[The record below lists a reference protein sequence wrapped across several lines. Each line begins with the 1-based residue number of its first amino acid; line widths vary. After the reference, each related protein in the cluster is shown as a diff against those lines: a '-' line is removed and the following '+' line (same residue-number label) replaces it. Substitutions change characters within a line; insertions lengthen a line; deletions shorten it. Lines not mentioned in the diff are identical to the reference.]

1 MLGRGGGEKTSG
13 ESNENMQNDWRDLIK
28 PKAVEFDE
36 KELTQS
42 YGRFLAEPL
51 ERGYGTTIGNALR
64 RILLSSLPGFAIT
77 AVRIKGV
84 LHEFSTIPGVK
95 EDVTDIV
102 LNLKEVR
109 LRLHEGEQLTA
120 TLKAKGEAVVTARD
134 ITGGPSLE
142 ILTPDRHIA
151 TLDKSAELDME
162 LVIKRGRGYV
172 PGERNEEE
180 AEPIGTI
187 RIDAIYAP
195 IRKVNFVV
203 TNARVGQRT
212 DYDRLALEI
221 WTDGSIL
228 PRDALTYGAR
238 ILRDQMAIFAGVEE
252 EVEAPVPGERIE
264 MRAEPLNENLFKP
277 VEGLPI
283 SVRAFNG
290 LQNADIKYVG
300 ELVQRTEQ
308 DMLKIKNFG
317 RKSLNEIKEILADMG
332 LSLGMRLENLPSR
345 NELDRLREEQE
356 RRESA

>member
-1 MLGRGGGEKTSG
+1 
-13 ESNENMQNDWRDLIK
+13 MQNDWRNLIK
-28 PKAVEFDE
+28 PKAIEFE
-36 KELTQS
+36 EREQAST
-42 YGRFLAEPL
+42 YGRFIAEPF
-51 ERGYGTTIGNALR
+51 ERGYGITIGNALR
-64 RILLSSLPGFAIT
+64 RILLSSLPGYAIT

-84 LHEFSTIPGVK
+84 LHEFSTLPGVK

-109 LRLHEGEQLTA
+109 MRLHEGEQITA
-120 TLKAKGEAVVTARD
+120 TLKAKGEANVTARD
-134 ITGGPSLE
+134 ITAGPSLE
-142 ILTPDRHIA
+142 VLTPDHHIA
-151 TLDKSAELDME
+151 TLDKGAELDME
-162 LVIKRGRGYV
+162 MVIKEGRGYV
-172 PGERNEEE
+172 TAERAEED
-180 AEPIGTI
+180 EPVGTI
-187 RIDAIYAP
+187 RLDAVFSP

-221 WTDGSIL
+221 WTDGSIA
-228 PRDALTYGAR
+228 PRDALTYAAR
-238 ILRDQMAIFAGVEE
+238 VLRDQMTIFAGIEE
-252 EVEAPVPGERIE
+252 AAAAPVMGER
-264 MRAEPLNENLFKP
+264 AEAGPEPVNENLYRP

-317 RKSLNEIKEILADMG
+317 RKSLNEIKEILTDMG
-332 LSLGMRLENLPSR
+332 LSLGMRLDNLPSR
-345 NELDRLREEQE
+345 GELDRIREEQE

>member
-1 MLGRGGGEKTSG
+1 
-13 ESNENMQNDWRDLIK
+13 MQNDWRDLIK

-36 KELTQS
+36 KELTPT
-42 YGRFLAEPL
+42 YGRFVAEPL
-51 ERGYGTTIGNALR
+51 ERGYGITIGNALR
-64 RILLSSLPGFAIT
+64 RVLLSSLPGYAIT

-95 EDVTDIV
+95 EDVTDIL

-109 LRLHEGEQLTA
+109 LKLHEGEQITA
-120 TLKAKGEAVVTARD
+120 TLKAKGEAVVSARD

-142 ILTPDRHIA
+142 ILTGDRHLA
-151 TLDKSAELDME
+151 SLDKGADLDME

-172 PGERNEEE
+172 PGERSEDD
-180 AEPIGTI
+180 EPIGTI
-187 RIDAIYAP
+187 RLDAIFAP
-195 IRKVNFVV
+195 IKKVNFIV

-221 WTDGSIL
+221 WTDGSIS
-228 PRDALTYGAR
+228 PREGLTYASR
-238 ILRDQMAIFAGVEE
+238 VLRDQMSIFAGVEE
-252 EVEAPVPGERIE
+252 EAEVPATGDHEDVRPVF
-264 MRAEPLNENLFKP
+264 NEYLYRP

-290 LQNADIKYVG
+290 LQNADIKYIG

-317 RKSLNEIKEILADMG
+317 RKSLNEIKEVLTDMG

-345 NELDRLREEQE
+345 SELDRMWEEQE

>member
-1 MLGRGGGEKTSG
+1 
-13 ESNENMQNDWRDLIK
+13 MQNDWRDLIK
-28 PKAVEFDE
+28 PKAVEFDD
-36 KELTQS
+36 KELTPT
-42 YGRFLAEPL
+42 YGRFIAEPL
-51 ERGYGTTIGNALR
+51 ERGYGITIGNALR

-109 LRLHEGEQLTA
+109 LKLHEGEQITA
-120 TLKAKGEAVVTARD
+120 SLKAKGEAVVTARD

-142 ILTPDRHIA
+142 ILTPERHLA
-151 TLDKSAELDME
+151 SLDKGADLDME
-162 LVIKRGRGYV
+162 LVVKRGRGYV
-172 PGERNEEE
+172 PGERSDDDD
-180 AEPIGTI
+180 EPIGTI
-187 RIDAIYAP
+187 RLDAIFAP
-195 IRKVNFVV
+195 IKKVNFVV

-221 WTDGSIL
+221 WTDGSIS
-228 PRDALTYGAR
+228 PREALTYASR
-238 ILRDQMAIFAGVEE
+238 VLRDQMSIFAGVEE
-252 EVEAPVPGERIE
+252 EAEAPAEGER
-264 MRAEPLNENLFKP
+264 AEIRPAFNEYLYRP

-290 LQNADIKYVG
+290 LQNADIKYIG

-317 RKSLNEIKEILADMG
+317 RKSLNEIKEVLTDMG

-345 NELDRLREEQE
+345 SELDRMWEEQE

>member
-1 MLGRGGGEKTSG
+1 
-13 ESNENMQNDWRDLIK
+13 MQNDWRDLIK
-28 PKAVEFDE
+28 PKAVEFEE
-36 KELTQS
+36 KETS
-42 YGRFLAEPL
+42 ATYGRFFAEPL
-51 ERGYGTTIGNALR
+51 ERGYGITIGNALR
-64 RILLSSLPGFAIT
+64 RVLLSSLPGFAIT

-109 LRLHEGEQLTA
+109 LKLHEGDQITA
-120 TLKAKGEAVVTARD
+120 SLKAKGEAVVSARD

-142 ILTPDRHIA
+142 ILTPDQHLA
-151 TLDKSAELDME
+151 SLDKGADLDME

-172 PGERNEEE
+172 PGERSEDD
-180 AEPIGTI
+180 EPIGTI
-187 RIDAIYAP
+187 RLDAIFAP
-195 IRKVNFVV
+195 IKKVNFVV

-221 WTDGSIL
+221 WTDGSIS
-228 PRDALTYGAR
+228 PREALTYASR
-238 ILRDQMAIFAGVEE
+238 VLRDQMTIFAGVEE
-252 EVEAPVPGERIE
+252 EAEVPPEGER
-264 MRAEPLNENLFKP
+264 AEIRPAFNEYLYRP

-290 LQNADIKYVG
+290 LQNADIKYIG

-317 RKSLNEIKEILADMG
+317 RKSLNEIKEVLTDMG

-345 NELDRLREEQE
+345 GELDRMWEEQE

>member
-1 MLGRGGGEKTSG
+1 MH
-13 ESNENMQNDWRDLIK
+13 NDWRDLIK
-28 PKAVEFDE
+28 PKGVEFDE
-36 KELTQS
+36 KELTLT
-42 YGRFLAEPL
+42 YGRFFAEPL
-51 ERGYGTTIGNALR
+51 ERGYGITIGNALR

-77 AVRIKGV
+77 AVRMRSTDPASGKLKDV

-109 LRLHEGEQLTA
+109 LRLHEGDQLTA
-120 TLKAKGEAVVTARD
+120 ALHAQGEAVVKARD

-142 ILTPDRHIA
+142 VLTPDQHIA
-151 TLDKSAELDME
+151 TLDKGAEFDME
-162 LVIKRGRGYV
+162 LVVKRGRGYV
-172 PGERNEEE
+172 PGERTDDD
-180 AEPIGTI
+180 EPIGTI
-187 RIDAIYAP
+187 RLDAVYAP

-221 WTDGSIL
+221 WTDGSIS
-228 PRDALTYGAR
+228 PRDALTYAAR
-238 ILRDQMAIFAGVEE
+238 VMRDQISIFAGVEE
-252 EVEAPVPGERIE
+252 EIEAPVVGERPEI
-264 MRAEPLNENLFKP
+264 RPAFNEFLYRP

-290 LQNADIKYVG
+290 LQNADIKYIG

-317 RKSLNEIKEILADMG
+317 RKSLNEIKEVLTDMG

-345 NELDRLREEQE
+345 SELDRMWEEQE

>member
-1 MLGRGGGEKTSG
+1 
-13 ESNENMQNDWRDLIK
+13 MQNDWRDLIK

-36 KELTQS
+36 KELTPT
-42 YGRFLAEPL
+42 YGRFFAEPL
-51 ERGYGTTIGNALR
+51 ERGYGITVGNALR
-64 RILLSSLPGFAIT
+64 RVLLSSLPGYAIT

-95 EDVTDIV
+95 EDVTDII

-109 LRLHEGEQLTA
+109 LKLHEGEQITA
-120 TLKAKGEAVVTARD
+120 SLKAKGEATVSARD

-151 TLDKSAELDME
+151 SLDKGADLDME

-172 PGERNEEE
+172 PGERSEVEDD
-180 AEPIGTI
+180 EPIGTI
-187 RIDAIYAP
+187 RLDAIFAP
-195 IRKVNFVV
+195 IKKVNFVV

-212 DYDRLALEI
+212 DFDRLAIEI
-221 WTDGSIL
+221 WTDGSIS
-228 PRDALTYGAR
+228 PREGLTYASR
-238 ILRDQMAIFAGVEE
+238 VLRDQMSIFAGVEE
-252 EVEAPVPGERIE
+252 EAEVPVTGDS
-264 MRAEPLNENLFKP
+264 AEIRPVFNEYLYRP

-290 LQNADIKYVG
+290 LQNADIKYIG

-317 RKSLNEIKEILADMG
+317 RKSLNEIKEVLTDMG

-345 NELDRLREEQE
+345 SELDRMWEEQE

>member
-1 MLGRGGGEKTSG
+1 MH
-13 ESNENMQNDWRDLIK
+13 NDWRDLIK
-28 PKAVEFDE
+28 PKGVEFDE
-36 KELTQS
+36 KELTPT
-42 YGRFLAEPL
+42 YGRFFAEPL
-51 ERGYGTTIGNALR
+51 ERGYGITIGNALR

-77 AVRIKGV
+77 AVRMRFTDPASGKMKDV

-109 LRLHEGEQLTA
+109 LRLHEGDQLTA
-120 TLKAKGEAVVTARD
+120 ALHAKGEAVITARD

-142 ILTPDRHIA
+142 VLTPDQHIA
-151 TLDKSAELDME
+151 TLDKGAEFDME
-162 LVIKRGRGYV
+162 LVVKRGRGYV
-172 PGERNEEE
+172 PGERTDED
-180 AEPIGTI
+180 EPIGTV
-187 RIDAIYAP
+187 RLDAVYAP

-221 WTDGSIL
+221 WTDGSIS
-228 PRDALTYGAR
+228 PRDALTYAAR
-238 ILRDQMAIFAGVEE
+238 IVRDQISIFAGVEE
-252 EVEAPVPGERIE
+252 EIEAPALGEH
-264 MRAEPLNENLFKP
+264 AEIRPAFNEFLYRP

-290 LQNADIKYVG
+290 LQNADIKYIG

-317 RKSLNEIKEILADMG
+317 RKSLNEIKEVLTDMG

-345 NELDRLREEQE
+345 SELDRMWEVQE

>member
-1 MLGRGGGEKTSG
+1 
-13 ESNENMQNDWRDLIK
+13 MQNDWRDLIK

-36 KELTQS
+36 KEITPT
-42 YGRFLAEPL
+42 YGRYLAEPL

-64 RILLSSLPGFAIT
+64 RILLSSLPGYAIT

-84 LHEFSTIPGVK
+84 LHEFSTVPGVK

-109 LRLHEGEQLTA
+109 LRLHEGDQITA
-120 TLKAKGEAVVTARD
+120 SLKAKGEAVVTAGD
-134 ITGGPSLE
+134 ISAGPSLE
-142 ILTPDRHIA
+142 VLTPGQHIA
-151 TLDKSAELDME
+151 TVDKGSEMDME
-162 LVIKRGRGYV
+162 IVIKRGRGYV
-172 PGERNEEE
+172 TAERGAEE
-180 AEPIGTI
+180 EPIGTI
-187 RIDAIYAP
+187 RLDAVFSP
-195 IRKVNFVV
+195 IRKVNFTV

-221 WTDGSIL
+221 FTDGSIS
-228 PRDALTYGAR
+228 PRDALTYAAR
-238 ILRDQMAIFAGVEE
+238 VARDQMSIFAGVEE
-252 EVEAPVPGERIE
+252 EIETPLIEPGAPEARPTI
-264 MRAEPLNENLFKP
+264 NELLYRP

-290 LQNADIKYVG
+290 LQNADIKYIG

-317 RKSLNEIKEILADMG
+317 RKSLNEIKEVLADMG
-332 LSLGMRLENLPSR
+332 LSLGMRLENLPARS
-345 NELDRLREEQE
+345 ELDKMWEEQE

>member
-1 MLGRGGGEKTSG
+1 
-13 ESNENMQNDWRDLIK
+13 MQNDWRDLIK
-28 PKAVEFDE
+28 PKAVDFDE
-36 KELTQS
+36 KETS
-42 YGRFLAEPL
+42 PTYGRFFAEPL
-51 ERGYGTTIGNALR
+51 ERGYGITIGNALR
-64 RILLSSLPGFAIT
+64 RVLLSSLPGFAIT

-109 LRLHEGEQLTA
+109 LKLHEGDQITA
-120 TLKAKGEAVVTARD
+120 SLKAKGEAVVSARD

-142 ILTPDRHIA
+142 ILTPDQHLA
-151 TLDKSAELDME
+151 SLDKGADLDME

-172 PGERNEEE
+172 PGERSEDD
-180 AEPIGTI
+180 EPIGTI
-187 RIDAIYAP
+187 RLDAIFAP
-195 IRKVNFVV
+195 IKKVNFVV

-221 WTDGSIL
+221 WTDGSIS
-228 PRDALTYGAR
+228 PREALTYASR
-238 ILRDQMAIFAGVEE
+238 VLRDQMTIFAGVEE
-252 EVEAPVPGERIE
+252 EAEVPAEGER
-264 MRAEPLNENLFKP
+264 AEIRPAFNEYLYRP

-290 LQNADIKYVG
+290 LQNADIKYIG

-317 RKSLNEIKEILADMG
+317 RKSLNEIKEVLTDMG

-345 NELDRLREEQE
+345 SELDRMWEEQE

>member
-1 MLGRGGGEKTSG
+1 
-13 ESNENMQNDWRDLIK
+13 MQNDWRDLIK
-28 PKAVEFDE
+28 PKTVEFDE
-36 KELTQS
+36 KELTAT
-42 YGRFLAEPL
+42 YGRFFAEPL
-51 ERGYGTTIGNALR
+51 ERGYGITIGNAMR
-64 RILLSSLPGFAIT
+64 RILLSSLPGYAIT

-95 EDVTDIV
+95 EDVTDII

-142 ILTPDRHIA
+142 ILTPHQHIA
-151 TLDKSAELDME
+151 TLDKGAELDME

-172 PGERNEEE
+172 PGERTDED
-180 AEPIGTI
+180 EPIGTI
-187 RIDAIYAP
+187 RLDAIYAP
-195 IRKVNFVV
+195 VKRANFVV

-221 WTDGSIL
+221 WTDGSL
-228 PRDALTYGAR
+228 SPRDALTYAAR
-238 ILRDQMAIFAGVEE
+238 VMRDQISIFAGVEE
-252 EVEAPVPGERIE
+252 EVEGVPAAVVERPE
-264 MRAEPLNENLFKP
+264 ARPAFNEYLYRP

-290 LQNADIKYVG
+290 LQNADIKYIG

-317 RKSLNEIKEILADMG
+317 RKSLNEIKEVLTDMG
-332 LSLGMRLENLPSR
+332 LSLGMRLENLPPRS
-345 NELDRLREEQE
+345 ELDRMWEEQE
-356 RRESA
+356 RREST

>member
-1 MLGRGGGEKTSG
+1 
-13 ESNENMQNDWRDLIK
+13 MQNDWRDLIK
-28 PKAVEFDE
+28 PKAVEFDD
-36 KELTQS
+36 KELTPT
-42 YGRFLAEPL
+42 YGRFFAEPL
-51 ERGYGTTIGNALR
+51 ERGYGITVGNALR
-64 RILLSSLPGFAIT
+64 RVLLSSLPGYAIT

-95 EDVTDIV
+95 EDVTDII

-109 LRLHEGEQLTA
+109 LKLHEGEQITA
-120 TLKAKGEAVVTARD
+120 TLKAKGEALVSARD
-134 ITGGPSLE
+134 ITGGASLE

-151 TLDKSAELDME
+151 SLDKGADLDME

-172 PGERNEEE
+172 PGERSEDD
-180 AEPIGTI
+180 EPIGTI
-187 RIDAIYAP
+187 RLDAIFAP
-195 IRKVNFVV
+195 IKKVNFVV
-203 TNARVGQRT
+203 TNARVCQRT

-221 WTDGSIL
+221 WTDGSIS
-228 PRDALTYGAR
+228 PREGLTYASR
-238 ILRDQMAIFAGVEE
+238 VLRDQMSIFAGVEE
-252 EVEAPVPGERIE
+252 EAEAPVVGDSDEVRPVF
-264 MRAEPLNENLFKP
+264 NEYLYRP

-290 LQNADIKYVG
+290 LQNADIKYIG

-317 RKSLNEIKEILADMG
+317 RKSLNEIKEVLTDMG

-345 NELDRLREEQE
+345 SELDRMWEEQE

>member
-1 MLGRGGGEKTSG
+1 
-13 ESNENMQNDWRDLIK
+13 MQNDWRDLIK
-28 PKAVEFDE
+28 PKTVEFDE
-36 KELTQS
+36 KEVTPT

-84 LHEFSTIPGVK
+84 LHEFSTLPGVK

-109 LRLHEGEQLTA
+109 LRLHEGDQITA
-120 TLKAKGEAVVTARD
+120 ALKAKGEAVVSARD
-134 ITGGPSLE
+134 ISAGPSLE
-142 ILTPDRHIA
+142 ILTPDQHIA
-151 TLDKSAELDME
+151 TLDKGADLDME
-162 LVIKRGRGYV
+162 IVIKRGRGYV
-172 PGERNEEE
+172 PAERGAEE
-180 AEPIGTI
+180 EPIGTI
-187 RIDAIYAP
+187 RLDAVFSP

-221 WTDGSIL
+221 FTDGSIS
-228 PRDALTYGAR
+228 PRDALTYAAR
-238 ILRDQMAIFAGVEE
+238 VARDQMSIFAGVEE
-252 EVEAPVPGERIE
+252 EAEVPAAEAGAPEARPTI
-264 MRAEPLNENLFKP
+264 NELLYRP

-290 LQNADIKYVG
+290 LQNADIKYIG

-317 RKSLNEIKEILADMG
+317 RKSLNEIKEVLADMG
-332 LSLGMRLENLPSR
+332 LSLGMRLENLPARS
-345 NELDRLREEQE
+345 ELDRMWEEQE

>member
-1 MLGRGGGEKTSG
+1 
-13 ESNENMQNDWRDLIK
+13 MQNDWRDLIK
-28 PKAVEFDE
+28 PKTVDFDE
-36 KELTQS
+36 REQS
-42 YGRFLAEPL
+42 PTYGRFFAEPL
-51 ERGYGTTIGNALR
+51 ERGYGITVGNALR

-84 LHEFSTIPGVK
+84 LHEFSAVPGVK

-162 LVIKRGRGYV
+162 LVIKSGRGYV

-187 RIDAIYAP
+187 RLDAIYAP

-221 WTDGSIL
+221 WTDGSIT
-228 PRDALTYGAR
+228 PREALTYAAR
-238 ILRDQMAIFAGVEE
+238 VLRDQMSIFAGVEE
-252 EVEAPVPGERIE
+252 E
-264 MRAEPLNENLFKP
+264 AELPIQGDRPEIRPAFNEYLYRP

-290 LQNADIKYVG
+290 LQNADIKYIG

-317 RKSLNEIKEILADMG
+317 RKSLTEIKEVLTDMG

-345 NELDRLREEQE
+345 SELDRMWEEQE